1 MIFICVLLHTIER
14 STIEIL
20 KRKIYNF
27 HSHRGFYVHNYP
39 LKEDS
44 EHESISRNKSTER
57 KPPKRSRKF
66 IDIRFNAEDREILK
80 KKFSERMEGENERIE
95 KQVDYFK
102 GSKLSQFV
110 LLLYL
115 FENKAQDALEVFDP
129 ETSDFRLKSL
139 QYAKLQKA

>member
-1 MIFICVLLHTIER
+1 
-14 STIEIL
+14 
-20 KRKIYNF
+20 
-27 HSHRGFYVHNYP
+27 
-39 LKEDS
+39 
-44 EHESISRNKSTER
+44 
-57 KPPKRSRKF
+57 
-66 IDIRFNAEDREILK
+66 
-80 KKFSERMEGENERIE
+80 MEGENERIE